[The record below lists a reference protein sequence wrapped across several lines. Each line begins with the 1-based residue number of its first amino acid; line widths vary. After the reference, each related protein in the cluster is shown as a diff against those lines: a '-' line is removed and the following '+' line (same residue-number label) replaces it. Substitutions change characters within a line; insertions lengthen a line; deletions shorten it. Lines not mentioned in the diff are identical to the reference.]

1 MCELSLV
8 AVSGLLTVVA
18 SLVEKHG
25 LWRSGSVVAPT
36 GLAAARHV
44 ESSWTSDRNHD
55 PCIRHILYHWTSRE
69 VFLFFFFDEFILE
82 HSCFTMLC

>member
-44 ESSWTSDRNHD
+44 ESSWTSDRNHESYSLPLD
-55 PCIRHILYHWTSRE
+55 LQGSLP
-69 VFLFFFFDEFILE
+69 FLFFR
-82 HSCFTMLC
+82 